1 MSRKRGLTPEDK
13 ALWNHVAR
21 SVAPLH
27 PLRKDPKPEPT
38 AKVEPKPI
46 VPRAPSLPSAAP
58 ALPSSLRIGGF
69 SLSGRSAGQGRVT
82 HDLAPG
88 PAERLAEAPVRM
100 DHKTH
105 RQMTRG
111 KLRPEAR
118 IDLHGMTLAIAQP
131 SLTNFI
137 LGAHGRGC
145 RLVLVITGK
154 GKAGGPDAPLPVR
167 PGALRHN
174 VPHWLHMAPLASVV
188 LQVTPAHRS
197 HGGEGA
203 YYVYLRKTFSIS

>member
-1 MSRKRGLTPEDK
+1 MSRKRGLTAEDK
-13 ALWNHVAR
+13 SLWSRVAAT
-21 SVAPLH
+21 VQPLQ
-27 PLRKDPKPEPT
+27 PLRKDPKPEPP
-38 AKVEPKPI
+38 AKPVLARAAT
-46 VPRAPSLPSAAP
+46 VPVPPPPSLPP
-58 ALPSSLRIGGF
+58 AFRIGGF
-69 SLSGRSAGQGRVT
+69 SLSASGHGKPGTGGRVSR
-82 HDLAPG
+82 DLAPA
-88 PAERLAEAPVRM
+88 PAERLAEQPLRM
-100 DHKTH
+100 DAKAH
-105 RQMTRG
+105 RQMTLG

-131 SLTNFI
+131 ALISFV
-137 LGAHGRGC
+137 LGAHSRGY

-174 VPHWLHMAPLASVV
+174 VPHWLHMAPLASVI

-203 YYVYLRKTFSIS
+203 YYVYLRK

>member
-1 MSRKRGLTPEDK
+1 MTRKRGLTPEDK
-13 ALWNHVAR
+13 ALWSRVAAT
-21 SVAPLH
+21 VQPMQ
-27 PLRKDPKPEPT
+27 PLRKDPKPLPPPT
-38 AKVEPKPI
+38 AVAERPVATYNPT
-46 VPRAPSLPSAAP
+46 PLPSN
-58 ALPSSLRIGGF
+58 LRIGGF
-69 SLSGRSAGQGRVT
+69 SLPSGTGGRT
-82 HDLAPG
+82 SLDLAPAPG
-88 PAERLAEAPVRM
+88 QRLAAQPVRM

-131 SLTNFI
+131 ALIGFV

-174 VPHWLHMAPLASVV
+174 VPHWLHMAPLVSLV

-203 YYVYLRKTFSIS
+203 YYVYLRK